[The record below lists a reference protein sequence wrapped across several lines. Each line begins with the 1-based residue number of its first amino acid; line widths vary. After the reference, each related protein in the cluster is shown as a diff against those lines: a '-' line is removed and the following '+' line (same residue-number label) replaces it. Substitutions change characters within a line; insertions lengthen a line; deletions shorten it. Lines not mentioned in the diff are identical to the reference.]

1 MKAGY
6 EYDCDFWFG
15 FLRHIR
21 AESSRKSSVENARR
35 ICLRT
40 GFRQGLVHQ
49 VKDNKPIR
57 TNSLFHTI
65 MRDIHFWIPLLV
77 LLAGLLLLREFH

>member
-1 MKAGY
+1 MKGGY

-15 FLRHIR
+15 FFDTSEPIVQ
-21 AESSRKSSVENARR
+21 EIFCGNTRR

-49 VKDNKPIR
+49 VKHNKPIR
-57 TNSLFHTI
+57 TDSLFSTI

-77 LLAGLLLLREFH
+77 LFAGLLLLREFH